1 CDATCAPPVAHLPSF
16 PTRRSS
22 DLEHRQRQNRALLAI
37 RVGKLLRT
45 VAKAAIGG
53 EKRKCGWVVDRGL
66 NAIGAKMRRQRVA
79 LRMQDRIEMIDV
91 SALRSDLR
99 HHDVFDLVE

>member
-79 LRMQDRIEMIDV
+79 LRMQDRDRKSTRLNSSHRTI
-91 SALRSDLR
+91 SYA
-99 HHDVFDLVE
+99 VFCLK